1 MKVAEFVFRRK
12 LYDRMLQWKHE
23 EQGHTAL
30 LVEGVRRVG
39 KSTLAETFARKEYR
53 SYILIDFN
61 KASKETKGLFDD
73 LSSLDFIFLRLQA
86 QYGVQLYERESVIV
100 FDEVQK
106 CPNARQAIKYLVEDG
121 RYDYIET
128 GSLISI
134 RKNTKDITIP
144 SEEERVQ
151 LHPMDFE
158 EFRWALGDDALMP
171 LLKQFYDMRLPLG
184 GAFRNTMRNLR
195 LYMLVGGM
203 PQAVAEYL
211 KTNNLSRVDK
221 KKRDILKLYFED
233 LNKIDSSGKAAM
245 LFKAIPAQLTGNAK
259 RYQVSSVLKD
269 DRVDTVAGVVS
280 ELEASMCIN
289 LSRHVNDPN
298 VGMPL
303 SSSSLS
309 SSYKMF
315 VCDTGLFITL
325 AFWDKSYTENEI
337 YEKLLSDKLSA
348 NLGYVY
354 ENLVAQMLV
363 AAGNEL
369 YYHTW
374 PTPDGKHNYEIDFL
388 LSRGNKLCPLEVKSS
403 GYKSHAS
410 LDAFQ
415 QKFPSRILH
424 RYLIYTK
431 DIAKDQDV
439 LMLPVFMVGLV

>member
-1 MKVAEFVFRRK
+1 
-12 LYDRMLQWKHE
+12 MLQWKQE
-23 EQGHTAL
+23 EQGQTAL
-30 LVEGVRRVG
+30 LIEGVRRVG
-39 KSTLAETFARKEYR
+39 KSTLAETFAKKEYR

-61 KASKETKGLFDD
+61 KASKETKSLFDD

-86 QYGVQLYERESVIV
+86 QYGVQLYKRQSVIV

-134 RKNTKDITIP
+134 HKNTKDITIP

-151 LHPMDFE
+151 LNPLDFE
-158 EFRWALGDDALMP
+158 EFRWALGDKALMP
-171 LLKQFYDMRLPLG
+171 LLSEFYERNVPLG
-184 GAFRNTMRNLR
+184 PAFRNTMRNLR

-211 KTNNLSRVDK
+211 KTNNLSRVDN
-221 KKRDILKLYFED
+221 KKRGILKLYIED
-233 LNKIDSSGKAAM
+233 LNKIDPSGKAAM

-269 DRVDTVAGVVS
+269 DRVDTVAGIVS
-280 ELEASMCIN
+280 EMQASMCIN
-289 LSRHVNDPN
+289 LSRHVSDPN
-298 VGMPL
+298 VGL
-303 SSSSLS
+303 SLS
-309 SSYKMF
+309 EELDCYKIF

-325 AFWDKSYTENEI
+325 AFWDKSYTENVI
-337 YEKLLSDKLSA
+337 YEKLLSDKQSA

-369 YYHTW
+369 FYHSW

-403 GYKSHAS
+403 GYKAHAS

-415 QKFPSRILH
+415 EKFSARILH

-431 DIAKDQDV
+431 DLARDQDV
-439 LMLPVFMVGLV
+439 LMLPVFMVGLI